1 MLKRNLIFMILLLL
15 VGSMSANL
23 LFEENFTGTPG
34 NTLTTY
40 GWTAHSGSGSN
51 PGQIGTEN
59 LTYTGYTP
67 ASGYSAE
74 TVFTGTTSAED
85 VHKSF
90 GAQTSGTV
98 YVSLL
103 VKVPTT
109 TNASSDYFFHL
120 APETIGTDFK
130 GRIFWKKD
138 PAGSN
143 IAFGLAKAGN
153 AAAAAYTGFNYQFDT
168 TYLIVMRY
176 DIITGT
182 ANDVVSLWINPATG
196 SEPAADL
203 SAPDVAGNDIGN
215 VGSVAIRQGNPT
227 SPIKIDGIRVGTTW
241 TDLFGSTGNIPPSIT
256 SIVQTPSIDIQATT
270 TVSVSAD
277 VTDSDGTVSLVQC
290 KWGTA
295 TGTYPN
301 TINMAVGTAPTY
313 TTVSNILAQP
323 AGTTVYY
330 VVYAVDDDTDSST
343 SAEHSYTV
351 IAPATTTIPYTE
363 DFSAGWG
370 DTYMYDVA
378 GTHPWYVYN
387 SDNASCNGYGG
398 TLEEHWLVLPAINFN
413 NYTQERMTFNTIA
426 TFGVIDANNYL
437 NLMYSSNYFG
447 LGDPSSATWTP
458 IPFTNGGVGGGE
470 TPSGV
475 LDLSG
480 ISGTNVYLAFKY
492 YSTDNPSRWELD
504 DINIYIASVPVIT
517 AAPATL
523 TGFTYEG
530 TGPSAAQ
537 TFTVSGADL
546 TADIVLTAPTNYEI
560 SLSETSG
567 YVSPL
572 TLTQTGGTV
581 AATTIYARL
590 KSGLAVGEY
599 NNEVIN
605 ITSTGADPQ
614 TVTCS
619 GEVTAPPPPDAPV
632 ALDATNVGGTSF
644 TANWSAVTGATGYYL
659 DVYTVGGAAATDLII
674 SEYLEGSSSN
684 KYIEVFN
691 GTGTEVDLSDYKLQ
705 LFSNGSAT
713 VTTEVSLTG
722 TLANGASI
730 VYKNSASTLTLP
742 AGVTA
747 IDNSAVNHNGDDAV
761 ALYKISTLSFVDIF
775 GRIGDDPGSA
785 WTGDGDYTTVN
796 KTLVRIPSVTAGI
809 TVSPTGTGPTAFTTL
824 TTEWNM
830 YDVDTTDYLGSHLMG
845 TINYVT
851 GYQNL
856 DVGNVTTYP
865 VTGLTAGTT
874 YYYVVRAYNSNGTS
888 DNSNPISVTVGAEIA
903 LTVINEA
910 ELINIP
916 GYPSDEYST
925 YQVVGNYLSA
935 PITVTAP
942 EHFEVST
949 ATDTGYA
956 PSIELVYNFSGN
968 IYVRINSSVVG
979 EHSGV
984 LTLSSDGA
992 MDATAQ
998 LTGETIDPPVTWN
1011 ITENLTAF
1019 SHEVGTPSAY
1029 QSYTLSATGAYSSS
1043 TLDLTVDGPFEISSS
1058 ASGPWSATLELA
1070 YNFNG
1075 SVYVRMN
1082 SSVAGNF
1089 TGSILHETTDA
1100 SPATIDLEGTATPP
1114 AGNFASE
1121 LFFSEY
1127 IEGSSNNKAIEIFN
1141 GTGAA
1146 VDLSNYSVKLYANGV
1161 TSPPTSTY
1169 TAPTGTTLAHG
1180 EVWVIANASANAE
1193 ILAIADIT
1201 HGVANYNGDDA
1212 LELIN
1217 NGTAATID
1225 IFGCIGED
1233 PGTEWGTEPE
1243 WTINKTMVRNCAVT
1257 GGVTVNPASGFPTI
1271 TTEWTFYDIDT
1282 ISYLG
1287 SHVFCPGG
1295 GDLDTPVV
1303 QIIQAGGTITLSW
1316 DAITSATY
1324 YEIWSASDPYGTYT
1338 LAEANWTGTTWSET
1352 SAVMKFYK
1360 VIAKN

>member
-1 MLKRNLIFMILLLL
+1 MLKKLLLALSL
-15 VGSMSANL
+15 VLAMGFAVSLYADYTVNFEGTGETKTSYASGTVNLSGLDWDMTEALIGDLSADFKNGLRSARMRGYGTSSMTMLADKANGIGTVSFQYRRYGTDAQVDWKVEYSTNGGTSWTQIGSS
-23 LFEENFTGTPG
+23 FTAPASDVVQTFSESVNSDGNIRIRIKRATESGTSNRRLNIDDITITDYSGGNPLVATPAITPG
-34 NTLTTY
+34 TDNYYAAFGASISCVTPGATIYYTIDGTDPDQTSDEYDQPISISQTTTLKARAY
-40 GWTAHSGSGSN
+40 
-51 PGQIGTEN
+51 
-59 LTYTGYTP
+59 
-67 ASGYSAE
+67 ASGYDPSQIA
-74 TVFTGTTSAED
+74 TVTYTFPTVVD
-85 VHKSF
+85 VATIAALRA
-90 GAQTSGTV
+90 GLTDGTV
-98 YVSLL
+98 YRL
-103 VKVPTT
+103 
-109 TNASSDYFFHL
+109 
-120 APETIGTDFK
+120 
-130 GRIFWKKD
+130 
-138 PAGSN
+138 
-143 IAFGLAKAGN
+143 
-153 AAAAAYTGFNYQFDT
+153 
-168 TYLIVMRY
+168 
-176 DIITGT
+176 TGT
-182 ANDVVSLWINPATG
+182 AILTFQYTGTGYKHYYIQDNSAAIMIYDNAGTITTAYNQYDGINNIIGTLALYNGLLELIPEVNT
-196 SEPAADL
+196 PAAV
-203 SAPDVAGNDIGN
+203 SSGNTITPEVKTLATITADDQ
-215 VGSVAIRQGNPT
+215 SKLIRLN
-227 SPIKIDGIRVGTTW
+227 GIT
-241 TDLFGSTGNIPPSIT
+241 FGSTGTFANNANYTVNDASGSGTMRT
-256 SIVQTPSIDIQATT
+256 SFYN
-270 TVSVSAD
+270 AD
-277 VTDSDGTVSLVQC
+277 YIGTVIPVDSGDLICLVGWYNGAQV
-290 KWGTA
+290 T
-295 TGTYPN
+295 PRN
-301 TINMAVGTAPTY
+301 
-313 TTVSNILAQP
+313 LA
-323 AGTTVYY
+323 
-330 VVYAVDDDTDSST
+330 
-343 SAEHSYTV
+343 
-351 IAPATTTIPYTE
+351 
-363 DFSAGWG
+363 DFI
-370 DTYMYDVA
+370 D
-378 GTHPWYVYN
+378 
-387 SDNASCNGYGG
+387 
-398 TLEEHWLVLPAINFN
+398 
-413 NYTQERMTFNTIA
+413 
-426 TFGVIDANNYL
+426 FG
-437 NLMYSSNYFG
+437 
-447 LGDPSSATWTP
+447 
-458 IPFTNGGVGGGE
+458 
-470 TPSGV
+470 
-475 LDLSG
+475 
-480 ISGTNVYLAFKY
+480 
-492 YSTDNPSRWELD
+492 
-504 DINIYIASVPVIT
+504 SVPFLAVN
-517 AAPATL
+517 PATL
-523 TGFTYEG
+523 SGFTYVVDN
-530 TGPSAAQ
+530 GPSAEQ
-537 TFTVSGADL
+537 TFTVSGLDL
-546 TADIVLTAPTNYEI
+546 TGDIVVTAPTNYELALA
-560 SLSETSG
+560 SVGPFAASQ
-567 YVSPL
+567 
-572 TLTQTGGTV
+572 TLVPVAGTV
-581 AATTIYARL
+581 AETTIFVRL
-590 KSGLAVGEY
+590 VAGLAVGEY

-605 ITSTGADPQ
+605 ITSTGATAV

-674 SEYLEGSSSN
+674 SEYVEGTSYRKGLEI
-684 KYIEVFN
+684 YN
-691 GTGTEVDLSDYKLQ
+691 GTGTAVDLANYSLMKQ
-705 LFSNGSAT
+705 TNGAGDFGNELVLS
-713 VTTEVSLTG
+713 G
-722 TLANGASI
+722 TLPNND
-730 VYKNSASTLTLP
+730 VYVIAYSSESAGDYIIGDYVDLYTSS
-742 AGVTA
+742 
-747 IDNSAVNHNGDDAV
+747 SAVNYNGNDAI
-761 ALYKISTLSFVDIF
+761 ALYN
-775 GRIGDDPGSA
+775 
-785 WTGDGDYTTVN
+785 TGVQTDVVGIVN
-796 KTLVRIPSVTAGI
+796 QVTPDWGKDVTLVRKSTI
-809 TVSPTGTGPTAFTTL
+809 TMPTASYSIDD
-824 TTEWNM
+824 WDV
-830 YDVDTTDYLGSHLMG
+830 YDVNTLDYLGSHLMG

-856 DVGNVTTYP
+856 NVGNVTTYP
-865 VTGLTAGTT
+865 VTDLTAGTT

-1043 TLDLTVDGPFEISSS
+1043 TLDLTVDGPFEIGSS

-1233 PGTEWGTEPE
+1233 PGDYWGVDPE
-1243 WTINKTMVRNCAVT
+1243 VTKDKTLVRNCAVT
-1257 GGVTVNPASGFPTI
+1257 GGVTVNPASGFPTL

-1316 DAITSATY
+1316 DAITGATY

>member
-143 IAFGLAKAGN
+143 IAFGLAKAVN

-203 SAPDVAGNDIGN
+203 SAPDVTGTDIGN

-277 VTDSDGTVSLVQC
+277 VTDSDGTVSLVQL
-290 KWGTA
+290 KWGTT

-343 SAEHSYTV
+343 SSERSYTV

-370 DTYMYDVA
+370 DTYRYDVA

-387 SDNASCNGYGG
+387 SDNASCNGYGS

-437 NLMYSSNYFG
+437 NLMYSSNYSG

-605 ITSTGADPQ
+605 ITSTGAAPQ

-674 SEYLEGSSSN
+674 SEYVEGTSYRKGLEI
-684 KYIEVFN
+684 YN
-691 GTGTEVDLSDYKLQ
+691 GTGTAVDLANYSLMKQ
-705 LFSNGSAT
+705 TNGAGDFGNELVLS
-713 VTTEVSLTG
+713 G
-722 TLANGASI
+722 TLPNND
-730 VYKNSASTLTLP
+730 VYVIAYSSESAGDYIIGDYVDLYTSS
-742 AGVTA
+742 
-747 IDNSAVNHNGDDAV
+747 SAVNYNGNDAI
-761 ALYKISTLSFVDIF
+761 ALYN
-775 GRIGDDPGSA
+775 
-785 WTGDGDYTTVN
+785 TGVQTDVVGIVN
-796 KTLVRIPSVTAGI
+796 QVTPDWGKDVTLVRKSTI
-809 TVSPTGTGPTAFTTL
+809 TMPTASYSIDD
-824 TTEWNM
+824 WDV
-830 YDVDTTDYLGSHLMG
+830 YDVNTLDYLGYHLMG
-845 TINYVT
+845 SINYVT

-865 VTGLTAGTT
+865 VTELTAGTT

-956 PSIELVYNFSGN
+956 PSIELAYNFNGN
-968 IYVRINSSVVG
+968 IYVRINSLVVG

-992 MDATAQ
+992 MDETAQ
-998 LTGETIDPPVTWN
+998 LIGETVEPPITWN

-1114 AGNFASE
+1114 AGNFASD

-1257 GGVTVNPASGFPTI
+1257 GGVTVNPASGFPTL

-1316 DAITSATY
+1316 DAIIGATY

>member
-1 MLKRNLIFMILLLL
+1 MLKKLILVLSLLAAMGL
-15 VGSMSANL
+15 VFAQTTI
-23 LFEENFTGTPG
+23 NFDDAAK
-34 NTLTTY
+34 
-40 GWTAHSGSGSN
+40 WTAGSVSITSYAVDHTYVDGVFSATGGPALRN
-51 PGQIGTEN
+51 TASDQDGYPGALGTYAWRLRNVAEVEWIMTISTGGVGDFSVDVRRWDASPSPD
-59 LTYTGYTP
+59 LTLD
-67 ASGYSAE
+67 YS
-74 TVFTGTTSAED
+74 TDGGTNW
-85 VHKSF
+85 VN
-90 GAQTSGTV
+90 V
-98 YVSLL
+98 
-103 VKVPTT
+103 TT
-109 TNASSDYFFHL
+109 IN
-120 APETIGTDFK
+120 
-130 GRIFWKKD
+130 
-138 PAGSN
+138 
-143 IAFGLAKAGN
+143 N
-153 AAAAAYTGFNYQFDT
+153 AALD
-168 TYLIVMRY
+168 
-176 DIITGT
+176 
-182 ANDVVSLWINPATG
+182 
-196 SEPAADL
+196 DL
-203 SAPDVAGNDIGN
+203 SAWKTFNGTINSANANIKIRFKANSAGERIMVDNFVWSGFGGGN
-215 VGSVAIRQGNPT
+215 VP
-227 SPIKIDGIRVGTTW
+227 P
-241 TDLFGSTGNIPPSIT
+241 NISNIL
-256 SIVQTPSIDIQATT
+256 QTPSVDIQATT
-270 TVSVSAD
+270 TVSISAD

-370 DTYMYDVA
+370 DTYRYDVV

-387 SDNASCNGYGG
+387 NDNASCNGYGS

-504 DINIYIASVPVIT
+504 DINIYIGSVPVIT
-517 AAPATL
+517 VNPATL

-632 ALDATNVGGTSF
+632 ALDATNVGGTGF

-747 IDNSAVNHNGDDAV
+747 IDNSAVNYNGDDAV

-785 WTGDGDYTTVN
+785 WTGDGDYTTAN

-830 YDVDTTDYLGSHLMG
+830 YDADTTDYLGYHLMG
-845 TINYVT
+845 SINYVT

-949 ATDTGYA
+949 ATDTGYDS
-956 PSIELVYNFSGN
+956 SIELAYNFNGN

-992 MDATAQ
+992 MDETAQ

-1043 TLDLTVDGPFEISSS
+1043 TLDLTVDGPFEIGSS
-1058 ASGPWSATLELA
+1058 ASGPWSGFLELA
-1070 YNFNG
+1070 YDFNG

-1100 SPATIDLEGTATPP
+1100 SPYTIDLEGTATPP

-1141 GTGAA
+1141 GTGAT
-1146 VDLSNYSVKLYANGV
+1146 VDLGNYKVYLYSNGSA
-1161 TSPPTSTY
+1161 SPGNTLTF
-1169 TAPTGTTLAHG
+1169 TAGTLLAHG
-1180 EVWVIANASANAE
+1180 DVYVIANSSAIQA
-1193 ILAIADIT
+1193 ILDVADVT
-1201 HGVANYNGDDA
+1201 STVTYFNGDDA
-1212 LELIN
+1212 LALVKTVGEDEVFV
-1217 NGTAATID
+1217 D
-1225 IFGCIGED
+1225 IIGCIGED
-1233 PGTEWGTEPE
+1233 PGSAWVSGDYSTAEQTL
-1243 WTINKTMVRNCAVT
+1243 VRNSDVT
-1257 GGVTVNPASGFPTI
+1257 GGVTVNPASGFPTL

-1303 QIIQAGGTITLSW
+1303 QITQAGGTITLGW
-1316 DAITSATY
+1316 DAITGATY

>member
-1 MLKRNLIFMILLLL
+1 MNMLRKFILVLSLLAAMGL
-15 VGSMSANL
+15 VFAQTTI
-23 LFEENFTGTPG
+23 NFDDAAK
-34 NTLTTY
+34 
-40 GWTAHSGSGSN
+40 WTA
-51 PGQIGTEN
+51 
-59 LTYTGYTP
+59 
-67 ASGYSAE
+67 
-74 TVFTGTTSAED
+74 
-85 VHKSF
+85 
-90 GAQTSGTV
+90 
-98 YVSLL
+98 
-103 VKVPTT
+103 
-109 TNASSDYFFHL
+109 
-120 APETIGTDFK
+120 
-130 GRIFWKKD
+130 
-138 PAGSN
+138 
-143 IAFGLAKAGN
+143 
-153 AAAAAYTGFNYQFDT
+153 
-168 TYLIVMRY
+168 
-176 DIITGT
+176 
-182 ANDVVSLWINPATG
+182 
-196 SEPAADL
+196 
-203 SAPDVAGNDIGN
+203 
-215 VGSVAIRQGNPT
+215 GSV
-227 SPIKIDGIRVGTTW
+227 
-241 TDLFGSTGNIPPSIT
+241 SIT
-256 SIVQTPSIDIQATT
+256 SYAVDHTYVDGVFSATGGPALRNTTSTQDGYPGALGAYSWRLQNLATVEWIMSISTGGVGDFSVDVRRWDASPSPDLTLDYSTDGGSTWTNVTTINNTALDNLSAWKTINGTVNSANTNIKIRFKAISAGERIMVDNFVWSGFGGGNVPPNISNILQTPSNDIQATT

-277 VTDSDGTVSLVQC
+277 VTDSDGTVSLVQL

-313 TTVSNILAQP
+313 TTASNIPAQ
-323 AGTTVYY
+323 AVGTTVYY

-343 SAEHSYTV
+343 SSERSYTV
-351 IAPATTTIPYTE
+351 IGPATTTIPYTE

-370 DTYMYDVA
+370 DTYRYDVA

-387 SDNASCNGYGG
+387 SDNASCNGYGS

-632 ALDATNVGGTSF
+632 ALDATNVGGTGF

-674 SEYLEGSSSN
+674 SEYVEGTSYRKGLEI
-684 KYIEVFN
+684 YN
-691 GTGTEVDLSDYKLQ
+691 GTGTAVDLANYSLMKQ
-705 LFSNGSAT
+705 TNGAGDFGNELVLS
-713 VTTEVSLTG
+713 G
-722 TLANGASI
+722 TLPNND
-730 VYKNSASTLTLP
+730 VYVIAYSSESAGDYIIGDYVDLYTSS
-742 AGVTA
+742 
-747 IDNSAVNHNGDDAV
+747 SAVNYNGNDAI
-761 ALYKISTLSFVDIF
+761 ALYN
-775 GRIGDDPGSA
+775 
-785 WTGDGDYTTVN
+785 TGVQTDVVGIVN
-796 KTLVRIPSVTAGI
+796 QVTPDWGKDVTLVRKSTI
-809 TVSPTGTGPTAFTTL
+809 TMPTASYSIDD
-824 TTEWNM
+824 WDV
-830 YDVDTTDYLGSHLMG
+830 YDVNTLDYLGYHLMG
-845 TINYVT
+845 SINYVT

-935 PITVTAP
+935 PITVMAP

-949 ATDTGYA
+949 ATDTGYDS
-956 PSIELVYNFSGN
+956 SIELAYNFSGY

-992 MDATAQ
+992 MDETAQ
-998 LTGETIDPPVTWN
+998 LTGEPIDPPVTWN

-1146 VDLSNYSVKLYANGV
+1146 VDLRNYSVKLCANGV

-1257 GGVTVNPASGFPTI
+1257 GGVTVNPASGFPTL

-1303 QIIQAGGTITLSW
+1303 QSMQAGGTITLSC
-1316 DAITSATY
+1316 DAITGATY

>member
-1 MLKRNLIFMILLLL
+1 MLRKFILVLSLLAAMGL
-15 VGSMSANL
+15 VFAQTTI
-23 LFEENFTGTPG
+23 NFDDAAK
-34 NTLTTY
+34 
-40 GWTAHSGSGSN
+40 WTA
-51 PGQIGTEN
+51 
-59 LTYTGYTP
+59 
-67 ASGYSAE
+67 
-74 TVFTGTTSAED
+74 
-85 VHKSF
+85 
-90 GAQTSGTV
+90 
-98 YVSLL
+98 
-103 VKVPTT
+103 
-109 TNASSDYFFHL
+109 
-120 APETIGTDFK
+120 
-130 GRIFWKKD
+130 
-138 PAGSN
+138 
-143 IAFGLAKAGN
+143 
-153 AAAAAYTGFNYQFDT
+153 
-168 TYLIVMRY
+168 
-176 DIITGT
+176 
-182 ANDVVSLWINPATG
+182 
-196 SEPAADL
+196 
-203 SAPDVAGNDIGN
+203 
-215 VGSVAIRQGNPT
+215 GSV
-227 SPIKIDGIRVGTTW
+227 
-241 TDLFGSTGNIPPSIT
+241 SIT
-256 SIVQTPSIDIQATT
+256 SYAVDHTYVDGVFSATGGPALRNTTSPQDGYPGALGAYSWRLQNLATVEWIMSISTGGVGDFSVDVRRWDASPSPDLTLDYSTDGGSTWTNVTTINNTALDNLSAWKTINGTVNSANTNIKIRFKAISAGERIMVDNFVWSGFGGGNVPPNISNILQTPSIDIQATT

-277 VTDSDGTVSLVQC
+277 VTDSDGTVSLVQL

-313 TTVSNILAQP
+313 TTASNIPAQ
-323 AGTTVYY
+323 AVGTTVYY

-343 SAEHSYTV
+343 SSERSYTV

-426 TFGVIDANNYL
+426 TYGVIDANNYL

-447 LGDPSSATWTP
+447 LGDPTTATWTE
-458 IPFTNGGVGGGE
+458 IPYTPAVPQNPGIE
-470 TPSGV
+470 TSSGV
-475 LDLSG
+475 LDLSA
-480 ISGTNVYLAFKY
+480 ITGTNVYLAFKY
-492 YSTDNPSRWELD
+492 YSTDNPSRWEVD
-504 DINIYIASVPVIT
+504 DINIYTGSVPVIT
-517 AAPATL
+517 VNTATL

-530 TGPSAAQ
+530 AGPSTAQ
-537 TFTVSGADL
+537 PFTVSGADL
-546 TADIVLTAPTNYEI
+546 TANIILTAPTNYEI

-567 YVSPL
+567 YTSPL
-572 TLTQTGGTV
+572 TLTQTGGAV
-581 AATTIYARL
+581 PNTTIYARL

-632 ALDATNVGGTSF
+632 ALDATNVGGTGF

-674 SEYLEGSSSN
+674 SEYVEGTSYRKGLEI
-684 KYIEVFN
+684 YN
-691 GTGTEVDLSDYKLQ
+691 GTGTAVDLANYSLMKQ
-705 LFSNGSAT
+705 TNGAGDFGNELVLS
-713 VTTEVSLTG
+713 G
-722 TLANGASI
+722 TLPNND
-730 VYKNSASTLTLP
+730 VYVIAYSSESAGDYIIGDYVDLYTSS
-742 AGVTA
+742 
-747 IDNSAVNHNGDDAV
+747 SAVNYNGNDAI
-761 ALYKISTLSFVDIF
+761 ALYN
-775 GRIGDDPGSA
+775 
-785 WTGDGDYTTVN
+785 TGVQTDVVGIVN
-796 KTLVRIPSVTAGI
+796 QVTPDWGKDVTLVRKSTI
-809 TVSPTGTGPTAFTTL
+809 TMPTASYSIDD
-824 TTEWNM
+824 WDV
-830 YDVDTTDYLGSHLMG
+830 YDVNTLDYLGSHLMG

-856 DVGNVTTYP
+856 NVGNVTTYP
-865 VTGLTAGTT
+865 VTDLTAGTT

-935 PITVTAP
+935 PITVMAP

-949 ATDTGYA
+949 ATDTGYDS
-956 PSIELVYNFSGN
+956 SIELAYNFSGY

-979 EHSGV
+979 EHSGT
-984 LTLSSDGA
+984 LTLASEGA
-992 MDATAQ
+992 QGASAQ
-998 LTGETIDPPVTWN
+998 LIGETVEPPITWN

-1043 TLDLTVDGPFEISSS
+1043 TLDLTVDGPFDISSS

-1257 GGVTVNPASGFPTI
+1257 GGVTVNPASGFPTL

-1316 DAITSATY
+1316 DAITGATY

>member
-1 MLKRNLIFMILLLL
+1 M
-15 VGSMSANL
+15 
-23 LFEENFTGTPG
+23 
-34 NTLTTY
+34 
-40 GWTAHSGSGSN
+40 
-51 PGQIGTEN
+51 
-59 LTYTGYTP
+59 
-67 ASGYSAE
+67 
-74 TVFTGTTSAED
+74 
-85 VHKSF
+85 
-90 GAQTSGTV
+90 
-98 YVSLL
+98 
-103 VKVPTT
+103 
-109 TNASSDYFFHL
+109 
-120 APETIGTDFK
+120 
-130 GRIFWKKD
+130 
-138 PAGSN
+138 
-143 IAFGLAKAGN
+143 
-153 AAAAAYTGFNYQFDT
+153 
-168 TYLIVMRY
+168 
-176 DIITGT
+176 
-182 ANDVVSLWINPATG
+182 
-196 SEPAADL
+196 
-203 SAPDVAGNDIGN
+203 
-215 VGSVAIRQGNPT
+215 
-227 SPIKIDGIRVGTTW
+227 
-241 TDLFGSTGNIPPSIT
+241 
-256 SIVQTPSIDIQATT
+256 QTPSIDIQATT

-277 VTDSDGTVSLVQC
+277 VTDSDGTVSLVQL
-290 KWGTA
+290 KWGTT

-343 SAEHSYTV
+343 SSERSYTV

-370 DTYMYDVA
+370 DTYRYDVA

-387 SDNASCNGYGG
+387 SDNASCNGYGS

-437 NLMYSSNYFG
+437 NLMYSSNYSG

-605 ITSTGADPQ
+605 ITSTGAAPQ

-674 SEYLEGSSSN
+674 SEYVEGTSYRKGLEI
-684 KYIEVFN
+684 YN
-691 GTGTEVDLSDYKLQ
+691 GTGTAVDLANYSLMKQ
-705 LFSNGSAT
+705 TNGAGDFGNELVLS
-713 VTTEVSLTG
+713 G
-722 TLANGASI
+722 TLPNND
-730 VYKNSASTLTLP
+730 VYVIAYSSESAGDYIIGDYVDLYTSS
-742 AGVTA
+742 
-747 IDNSAVNHNGDDAV
+747 SAVNYNGNDAI
-761 ALYKISTLSFVDIF
+761 ALYN
-775 GRIGDDPGSA
+775 
-785 WTGDGDYTTVN
+785 TGVQTDVVGIVN
-796 KTLVRIPSVTAGI
+796 QVTPDWGKDVTLVRKSTI
-809 TVSPTGTGPTAFTTL
+809 TMPTASYSIDD
-824 TTEWNM
+824 WDV
-830 YDVDTTDYLGSHLMG
+830 YDVNTLDYLGYHLMG
-845 TINYVT
+845 SINYVT

-865 VTGLTAGTT
+865 VTELTAGTT

-956 PSIELVYNFSGN
+956 PSIELAYNFNGN
-968 IYVRINSSVVG
+968 IYVRINSLVVG

-992 MDATAQ
+992 MDETAQ
-998 LTGETIDPPVTWN
+998 LIGETVEPPITWN

-1114 AGNFASE
+1114 AGNFASD

-1257 GGVTVNPASGFPTI
+1257 GGVTVNPASGFPTL

-1316 DAITSATY
+1316 DAIIGATY

>member
-1 MLKRNLIFMILLLL
+1 MLRKFILVLSLLAAMGL
-15 VGSMSANL
+15 VFAQTTI
-23 LFEENFTGTPG
+23 NFDDAAK
-34 NTLTTY
+34 
-40 GWTAHSGSGSN
+40 WTA
-51 PGQIGTEN
+51 
-59 LTYTGYTP
+59 
-67 ASGYSAE
+67 
-74 TVFTGTTSAED
+74 
-85 VHKSF
+85 
-90 GAQTSGTV
+90 
-98 YVSLL
+98 
-103 VKVPTT
+103 
-109 TNASSDYFFHL
+109 
-120 APETIGTDFK
+120 
-130 GRIFWKKD
+130 
-138 PAGSN
+138 
-143 IAFGLAKAGN
+143 
-153 AAAAAYTGFNYQFDT
+153 
-168 TYLIVMRY
+168 
-176 DIITGT
+176 
-182 ANDVVSLWINPATG
+182 
-196 SEPAADL
+196 
-203 SAPDVAGNDIGN
+203 
-215 VGSVAIRQGNPT
+215 GSV
-227 SPIKIDGIRVGTTW
+227 
-241 TDLFGSTGNIPPSIT
+241 SIT
-256 SIVQTPSIDIQATT
+256 SYAVDHTYVDGVFSATGGPALRNTTSTQDGYPGALGAYSWRLQNLATVEWIMSISTGGVGDFSVDVRRWDASPSPDLTLDYSTDGGSTWTNVTTINNTALDNLSAWKTINGTVNSANTNIKIRFKAISAGERIMVDNFVWSGFGGGNVPPNISNILQTPSNDIQATT

-277 VTDSDGTVSLVQC
+277 VTDSDGTVSLVQL

-313 TTVSNILAQP
+313 TTASNIPAQ
-323 AGTTVYY
+323 AVGTTVYY

-343 SAEHSYTV
+343 SSERSYTV
-351 IAPATTTIPYTE
+351 IGPATTTIPYTE

-370 DTYMYDVA
+370 DTYRYDVA

-387 SDNASCNGYGG
+387 SDNASCNGYGS

-632 ALDATNVGGTSF
+632 ALDATNVGGTGF

-674 SEYLEGSSSN
+674 SEYVEGTSYRKGLEI
-684 KYIEVFN
+684 YN
-691 GTGTEVDLSDYKLQ
+691 GTGTAVDLANYSLMKQ
-705 LFSNGSAT
+705 TNGAGDFGNELVLS
-713 VTTEVSLTG
+713 G
-722 TLANGASI
+722 TLPNND
-730 VYKNSASTLTLP
+730 VYVIAYSSESAGDYIIGDYVDLYTSS
-742 AGVTA
+742 
-747 IDNSAVNHNGDDAV
+747 SAVNYNGNDAI
-761 ALYKISTLSFVDIF
+761 ALYN
-775 GRIGDDPGSA
+775 
-785 WTGDGDYTTVN
+785 TGVQTDVVGIVN
-796 KTLVRIPSVTAGI
+796 QVTPDWGKDVTLVRKSTI
-809 TVSPTGTGPTAFTTL
+809 TMPTASYSIDD
-824 TTEWNM
+824 WDV
-830 YDVDTTDYLGSHLMG
+830 YDVNTLDYLGYHLMG
-845 TINYVT
+845 SINYVT

-935 PITVTAP
+935 PITVMAP

-949 ATDTGYA
+949 ATDTGYDS
-956 PSIELVYNFSGN
+956 SIELAYNFSGY

-992 MDATAQ
+992 MDETAQ
-998 LTGETIDPPVTWN
+998 LTGEPIDPPVTWN

-1146 VDLSNYSVKLYANGV
+1146 VDLRNYSVKLCANGV

-1257 GGVTVNPASGFPTI
+1257 GGVTVNPASGFPTL

-1303 QIIQAGGTITLSW
+1303 QSMQAGGTITLSC
-1316 DAITSATY
+1316 DAITGATY

>member
-1 MLKRNLIFMILLLL
+1 MLRKFILILSLLAAMGLVFAQTTVNFDDSAKWTAGSAALTSYATDHTYVDGVFSATGGPALRNTATDQDGYPGALGTYAWRLRNVAEVEWIMTISTGG
-15 VGSMSANL
+15 VGDFSVDVRRWDGSPSPDFDLDYSTDGGTNWVNVTTINNPALNESSDWTTINGTVNSANTNIKIR
-23 LFEENFTGTPG
+23 FKANSAGERIMIDNFVWYGFGGG
-34 NTLTTY
+34 N
-40 GWTAHSGSGSN
+40 
-51 PGQIGTEN
+51 
-59 LTYTGYTP
+59 
-67 ASGYSAE
+67 
-74 TVFTGTTSAED
+74 
-85 VHKSF
+85 
-90 GAQTSGTV
+90 
-98 YVSLL
+98 
-103 VKVPTT
+103 VPP
-109 TNASSDYFFHL
+109 N
-120 APETIGTDFK
+120 I
-130 GRIFWKKD
+130 
-138 PAGSN
+138 SN
-143 IAFGLAKAGN
+143 I
-153 AAAAAYTGFNYQFDT
+153 
-168 TYLIVMRY
+168 I
-176 DIITGT
+176 
-182 ANDVVSLWINPATG
+182 
-196 SEPAADL
+196 
-203 SAPDVAGNDIGN
+203 
-215 VGSVAIRQGNPT
+215 
-227 SPIKIDGIRVGTTW
+227 
-241 TDLFGSTGNIPPSIT
+241 
-256 SIVQTPSIDIQATT
+256 QTPSLDIQATT

-301 TINMAVGTAPTY
+301 TINMAVGTAPSY
-313 TTVSNILAQP
+313 TTVSNIPAQT

-330 VVYAVDDDTDSST
+330 VIYAVDDDSAPST
-343 SAEHSYTV
+343 SAERSYTV
-351 IAPATTTIPYTE
+351 VAPATTTIPYTQ

-370 DTYMYDVA
+370 DTYRYDVA

-387 SDNASCNGYGG
+387 NDNASCNGYGS

-413 NYTQERMTFNTIA
+413 SYAAERMTFNTIA

-437 NLMYSSNYFG
+437 KLMYSSNYFG
-447 LGDPSSATWTP
+447 LGNPTTATWTE
-458 IPFTNGGVGGGE
+458 IPYTPAVPQNPGIE
-470 TPSGV
+470 TSSGV
-475 LDLSG
+475 LDLSA
-480 ISGTNVYLAFKY
+480 ITGTNVYLAFKY
-492 YSTDNPSRWELD
+492 YSTDNPSRWEVD
-504 DINIYIASVPVIT
+504 DINIYTGSVPVIT
-517 AAPATL
+517 VNPATL

-530 TGPSAAQ
+530 AGPSTAQ
-537 TFTVSGADL
+537 PFTVSGADL
-546 TADIVLTAPTNYEI
+546 TANIILTAPTNYEI

-567 YVSPL
+567 YTSPL
-572 TLTQTGGTV
+572 TLTQTGGAVPT
-581 AATTIYARL
+581 TTIYARL

-619 GEVTAPPPPDAPV
+619 GSVTAPPPPDAPV
-632 ALDATNVGGTSF
+632 ALDATNVGGSSF
-644 TANWSAVTGATGYYL
+644 SANWSAVTGATGYYL
-659 DVYTVGGAAATDLII
+659 DVYTIGSAAATDLIM
-674 SEYLEGSSSN
+674 SEYIEGGSNNKALEI
-684 KYIEVFN
+684 YN
-691 GTGTEVDLSDYKLQ
+691 GTGAPVDLSDYQ
-705 LFSNGSAT
+705 FENWYNGL
-713 VTTEVSLTG
+713 LTPNIVPLSG
-722 TLANGASI
+722 TLANGD
-730 VYKNSASTLTLP
+730 VYILAHT
-742 AGVTA
+742 
-747 IDNSAVNHNGDDAV
+747 SAVAEILALADITSGSVSFNGDDAL
-761 ALYKISTLSFVDIF
+761 ALRKISTDTIVDIF
-775 GRIGDDPGSA
+775 GCIGEDSGTEWVSG
-785 WTGDGDYTTVN
+785 THSTLN
-796 KTLVRIPSVTAGI
+796 QTLVRKPAVTSGVTTNPATGF
-809 TVSPTGTGPTAFTTL
+809 PTL
-824 TTEWNM
+824 ETEWNSHPQ
-830 YDVDTTDYLGSHLMG
+830 DTFTYLGSHLMG
-845 TINYVT
+845 AINYVA

-856 DVGNVTTYP
+856 NVGNVTTYP

-874 YYYVVRAYNSNGTS
+874 YYYVVRAYNTNGTS
-888 DNSNPISVTVGAEIA
+888 GNSNPISVTVGAEIA
-903 LTVINEA
+903 LTVVNEA

-956 PSIELVYNFSGN
+956 SSIELAYNFNGN
-968 IYVRINSSVVG
+968 IYVRINSLVVG

-1011 ITENLTAF
+1011 ITENLAAF

-1043 TLDLTVDGPFEISSS
+1043 TLDLTVDGPFEIGSS

-1082 SSVAGNF
+1082 SGVAGNF

-1100 SPATIDLEGTATPP
+1100 SPYTIDLEGTATPP